1 MDLRPVTR
9 PTRTDHQ
16 LLREAVAAAADGL
29 GLAHLEM
36 FSGAGHDARIVARS
50 APVGMVF
57 VPSRDGIGHAPQE
70 HTDDDLLVA
79 GADTL
84 LHAALPLVRR
94 KVVTS

>member
-1 MDLRPVTR
+1 MDLRPATR
-9 PTRTDHQ
+9 PAQTDHR
-16 LLREAVAAAADGL
+16 LREAVAAAADDL

-36 FSGAGHDARIVARS
+36 FSGAGHDAQIVPRP

-57 VPSRDGIGHAPQE
+57 VLSRDGISHVPQE

-84 LHAALPLVRR
+84 LHAALRLVKR